1 MSHPV
6 LICTVG
12 TSLFRPNLERLKSQ
26 LDQGRVEPTYERLAK
41 AYSQSNWSAVA
52 AELANLPATDRI
64 CGAEINSIA
73 GMIDK
78 GYAEPRCGLFFL
90 HSQTEQGRDIAA
102 ILKQYYLS
110 RGHQPVEVVEVADL
124 QDADPK
130 RFRSKGL
137 RNLGREIAKIVRER
151 SPAAC
156 AINAT
161 GGYKAQIAIGVIL
174 GQALG
179 LTVYYKH
186 EQFDE
191 VIAFPPL
198 PVALDFGLWMQ
209 ASGLLANLAS
219 ASNEPVPAARYKE
232 EWDERYESLVERVQI
247 DGEEYLELSPT
258 GQIFHETFRDRF
270 RSAADLVLPPPAPAK
285 REPRLEQAGW
295 PGEHPEVKQFME
307 RVTSEVPFVVR
318 CATFYFNP
326 RLPEQ
331 TRFLLSRGDVI
342 GQFSDGRYCVKIRVE
357 TTAQT
362 DGQRQAAVAAL
373 NEWLQ
378 DRNYFRTPKEIS
390 AERAA
395 NEAAEAWSAWEQA
408 EARLEELRRRN
419 EEVEKQSE
427 QLRGENEQLRR
438 ELDAIRAQLVRT
450 ENERRGLTE
459 QIAGLQGELNAQRTA
474 ADEVTQQLSDCRQA
488 LAEARIPWWR
498 RLLGRW
504 FAAR

>member
-1 MSHPV
+1 MSHPI

-12 TSLFRPNLERLKSQ
+12 TSLFRPNLECLKSQ
-26 LDQGRVEPTYERLAK
+26 LDQGRVEPAREQLAK

-52 AELANLPATDRI
+52 AELAKLPATDRI

-78 GYAEPRCGLFFL
+78 GYAEPQCGLFFL
-90 HSQTEQGRDIAA
+90 HSQTKQGRDIAA
-102 ILKQYYLS
+102 ILKQYYVG
-110 RGHQPVEVVEVADL
+110 RGHQPVELIEVADL

-137 RNLGREIAKIVRER
+137 RNLSREIAKIVRER

-161 GGYKAQIAIGVIL
+161 GGYKAQIAIGVVL

-198 PVALDFGLWMQ
+198 PVALDLELWMQ

-219 ASNEPVPAARYKE
+219 AGNELVPAECYKE

-247 DGEEYLELSPT
+247 DGREYLELSPT

-270 RSAADLVLPPPAPAK
+270 RGAADLLFPPPAPAK
-285 REPRLEQAGW
+285 RDPRVEQAGW
-295 PGEHPEVKQFME
+295 PGKHPEVKRFME
-307 RVTSEVPFVVR
+307 RVTREVPFVVQ
-318 CATFYFNP
+318 CATFYFDP
-326 RLPEQ
+326 KLPEQ
-331 TRFLLSRGDVI
+331 TRFLLSRDEIVGR
-342 GQFSDGRYCVKIRVE
+342 FSDGRYCVKFRVE

-362 DGQRQAAVAAL
+362 KGQRQAAVAAL

-378 DRNYFRTPKEIS
+378 NPNFFRTP
-390 AERAA
+390 
-395 NEAAEAWSAWEQA
+395 Q
-408 EARLEELRRRN
+408 
-419 EEVEKQSE
+419 
-427 QLRGENEQLRR
+427 
-438 ELDAIRAQLVRT
+438 
-450 ENERRGLTE
+450 
-459 QIAGLQGELNAQRTA
+459 
-474 ADEVTQQLSDCRQA
+474 
-488 LAEARIPWWR
+488 
-498 RLLGRW
+498 
-504 FAAR
+504 